1 MRGHPHTTEHA
12 PVAANSSDVD
22 LVTDDELVLTSDAAT
37 VLARIVRARV
47 EGACRSSVSCHTD
60 AAHSMP

>member
-1 MRGHPHTTEHA
+1 MRGHPNPTEHA
-12 PVAANSSDVD
+12 PIAAKSSEVD
-22 LVTDDELVLTSDAAT
+22 LVTADELVLTSDAAS